1 MTTLKDLC
9 VNTII
14 KKNIDYDN
22 TKLVNELVSEID
34 LLKHKNNMKK
44 TFGYFNHIQKWISDK
59 QNISIKN
66 VRYLPSQD
74 FFSYDH
80 LIIRYS
86 TTPGSSSFKFIQI

>member
-14 KKNIDYDN
+14 EKNIDYDN
-22 TKLVNELVSEID
+22 SKLVNELVNEID
-34 LLKHKNNMKK
+34 FIKHKNNMKK
-44 TFGYFNHIQKWISDK
+44 TFDYFNQIQKWASDK
-59 QNISIKN
+59 QDIIIKN

-80 LIIRYS
+80 LMIRYS
-86 TTPGSSSFKFIQI
+86 TTPGSSSFNFIQI